1 MRSSRV
7 LALVLTSSAAIVAS
21 CSSEEAPGCSPT
33 DPGCGTTPDPTV
45 SAITVA
51 ATIDTVMAV
60 GRTTQLSASA
70 TDAEGNPISTSFTWS
85 SSSAPVATVD
95 GDGTVSA
102 VGPGSASIEAS
113 AEGEA
118 GGWSVRV
125 VDADLDGVTAL
136 LSDPFASALIESLD
150 LDAESSMVE
159 LEADCNEALGS
170 GDVLAIRTCLQG
182 AIDVE
187 SADAGSDPTLAIL
200 DLFFQESLRK
210 LRLDS

>member
-21 CSSEEAPGCSPT
+21 CSSEAPGCAPT
-33 DPGCGTTPDPTV
+33 DPGCGTTTDPTV
-45 SAITVA
+45 SAIAVT

-70 TDAEGNPISTSFTWS
+70 TDADGNAVSTSFTWS
-85 SSSAPVATVD
+85 SSSAPVATMD

-102 VGPGSASIEAS
+102 VGPGSVSIEAS

-118 GGWSVRV
+118 GQWSVRV

-136 LSDPFASALIESLD
+136 LSDPFANALIESLD
-150 LDAESSMVE
+150 LDTESPIVE
-159 LEADCNEALGS
+159 LEADCDEALGI
-170 GDVLAIRTCLQG
+170 GDVLAIRTCLEG
-182 AIDVE
+182 AVDVE
-187 SADAGSDPTLAIL
+187 SAEAGSDPALAIL

>member
-1 MRSSRV
+1 M
-7 LALVLTSSAAIVAS
+7 
-21 CSSEEAPGCSPT
+21 
-33 DPGCGTTPDPTV
+33 
-45 SAITVA
+45 SAIAVT

-70 TDAEGNPISTSFTWS
+70 TDADGNAVSTSFTWS
-85 SSSAPVATVD
+85 SSSAPVATMD

-102 VGPGSASIEAS
+102 VGPGSVSIEAS

-118 GGWSVRV
+118 GQWSVRV

-136 LSDPFASALIESLD
+136 LSDPFANALIESLD
-150 LDAESSMVE
+150 LDTESPIVE
-159 LEADCNEALGS
+159 LEADCDEALGI
-170 GDVLAIRTCLQG
+170 GDVLAIRTCLEG
-182 AIDVE
+182 AVDVE
-187 SADAGSDPTLAIL
+187 SAEAGSDPALAIL